1 MKPRHRAALP
11 TVQGIRLSTCAVV
24 VGTTEWVLCMAVATV
39 LIVSRFVRPPNDPM
53 CTI

>member
-1 MKPRHRAALP
+1 MKLGHRAALP
-11 TVQGIRLSTCAVV
+11 TVQGIWLSTCASV

-39 LIVSRFVRPPNDPM
+39 LTVSRSVRPPNDPM